1 MRDNLGA
8 QREDLDE
15 ILQRLDI
22 ESWLNREAID
32 YKVTRGARGTQ
43 LNLRECPVCGNSNWK
58 VYLGQDSGLGNCFHG
73 DCETKF
79 SKWSFIR
86 ASLGSP
92 TNKEVVEHIKQVAKE
107 QGWKPKVRV
116 SIATNTDTAALKLPE
131 SLAIP
136 IKGQNLKYLAN
147 RNIDVATA
155 KTFGLRYCHEGGFA
169 YKDPE
174 TGLRRW
180 QSHNRRIIIPI
191 FDLDGDLVSFQGRDI
206 TNTSEKKYIFPP
218 GFASTGAYL
227 YNGHNAYGC
236 MEACMGEGAFDVFAI
251 HIALM
256 GDPALRNVAAIGSFG
271 KHLSSGADG
280 KSQMD
285 ELLKLKD
292 RGLKRLT
299 FMWDGETRA
308 ILDAIE
314 AALQVRRL
322 GIIVRVAI
330 LPEGKDPNEVTA
342 EEVRQAFWK
351 AVTITEM
358 SAVQLRLR
366 YRL

>member
-1 MRDNLGA
+1 MRDNG
-8 QREDLDE
+8 EDLGEVIDS
-15 ILQRLDI
+15 LDI

-32 YKVTRGARGTQ
+32 YKVTSGARGVQ
-43 LNLRECPVCGNSNWK
+43 LNVRECPVCGNSNWK
-58 VYLGQDSGLGNCFHG
+58 VYLNQDTGLGNCFHG

-79 SKWSFIR
+79 SKWSFIKS
-86 ASLGSP
+86 SLGNL
-92 TNKEVVEHIKQVAKE
+92 TNKDTVEHIKQAAKE
-107 QGWKPKVRV
+107 QGWKPKTRAT
-116 SIATNTDTAALKLPE
+116 IATNTDTELKLPK
-131 SLAIP
+131 SFPLP

-147 RNIDVATA
+147 RNIDLATA
-155 KTFGLRYCHEGGFA
+155 KMFGLRYCHEGGFA
-169 YKDPE
+169 YLDPS
-174 TGLRRW
+174 TGARRW
-180 QSHNRRIIIPI
+180 QSYNRRIIIPI
-191 FDLDGDLVSFQGRDI
+191 FDLDGDLVSYQGRDI
-206 TNTSEKKYIFPP
+206 TGAAEKKYLFPP

-236 MEACMGEGAFDVFAI
+236 TEACMGEGAFDVFAI
-251 HIALM
+251 HMALM

-271 KHLSSGADG
+271 KHLSAGDEG

-314 AALQVRRL
+314 AAMQVRKL
-322 GIIVRVAI
+322 GIITRVAI
-330 LPEGKDPNEVTA
+330 LPPGKDPNEVTA
-342 EEVRQAFWK
+342 EEVRQAFWE
-351 AVTITEM
+351 AITINDA
-358 SAVQLRLR
+358 SVIRLRLK